1 MEKAIM
7 NRNSMFTVALF
18 LATLQ
23 IIDPVS
29 EQERIQE
36 DISVYLPQS
45 EELKEWEPVGSARKF
60 VGEDLYDL
68 INGGAVIYYE
78 YGFKQV
84 ITQEY
89 AIKNGSSV
97 NLEIYE
103 MKNAA
108 SAYGIYSFKTGD
120 EGEKMDVGSDALLE
134 DYYMNFWKGN
144 FLVTLTAYDSDK
156 ETLNGLLTIAATVAA
171 RIKKEGQ
178 RPLLVDVL
186 PKENLE
192 SLNVKYIRGN
202 LALSNNYEFDANGIF
217 GVKEGVIGDYGN
229 YRIFLFKYDNEGECL
244 KWFESARD
252 DLKDSSRFDGFTDY
266 GDDFSMTDRVGNHV
280 YGRRDLNYILIF
292 MGAKEID
299 PKIILEE
306 LKGSLR

>member
-1 MEKAIM
+1 M
-7 NRNSMFTVALF
+7 NRNSMFTIALF

-29 EQERIQE
+29 EQAGVQQ
-36 DISVYLPQS
+36 DIAGYLPQS
-45 EELKEWEPVGSARKF
+45 GELEEWEPVGTAQHF
-60 VGEDLYDL
+60 VGEELYDL

-89 AIKNGSSV
+89 AIENGSSV

-120 EGEKMDVGSDALLE
+120 EGEKIDIGSDALLE

-156 ETLNGLLTIAATVAA
+156 ETLNGLLAIAATVAA
-171 RIKKEGQ
+171 KIKKEGQ
-178 RPLLVDVL
+178 RPLLVNAL

-192 SLNVKYIRGN
+192 SSNVKYLRGN

-217 GVKEGVIGDYGN
+217 GLREGVIGDYGN
-229 YRIFLFKYDNEGECL
+229 YRIFLFKYDDEGECL
-244 KWFESARD
+244 KWFESACD
-252 DLKDSSRFDGFTDY
+252 YMKESSKFDGFTDY
-266 GDDFSMTDRVGNHV
+266 DDGFSMKDRAGNHV

-292 MGAKEID
+292 IGAKEID

-306 LKGSLR
+306 LKERIY